1 MELTNAL
8 YVIVLAASLGLV
20 LFQHWARPRKA
31 RIVLVSAVLASFV
44 LVAGVH
50 GLATAEGVFGQVL
63 AALAVLFG
71 AQGATAAFV
80 LLWREMEADRRPGAG
95 TGEDEEAA

>member
-1 MELTNAL
+1 MELTDAL
-8 YVIVLAASLGLV
+8 YVIVLAGSLGLV

-31 RIVLVSAVLASFV
+31 RIVLVSAVLASFAV
-44 LVAGVH
+44 VAGIH
-50 GLATAEGVFGQVL
+50 GLAGAEEVFGQVL

-80 LLWREMEADRRPGAG
+80 LLWREMQADDQPGR
-95 TGEDEEAA
+95 TTPNDEEAA